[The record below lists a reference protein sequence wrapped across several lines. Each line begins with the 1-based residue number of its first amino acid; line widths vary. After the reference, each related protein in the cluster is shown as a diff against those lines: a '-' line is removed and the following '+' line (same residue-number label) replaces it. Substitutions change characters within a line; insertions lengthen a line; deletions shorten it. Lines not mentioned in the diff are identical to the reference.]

1 MRYIFPILRYEVIK
15 TPKTQTLDITFS
27 PNLLQ
32 PMAESSF
39 LQLQD
44 DEDDVVVDINI
55 GDRGG
60 DDVFIGD
67 AIETLES
74 TPIWSQNGDEFDIF
88 TSDLEFTIHEL
99 RSSSVSNQNDG
110 RSRSR
115 IFSDGSDPDPDGSF
129 DMFDRENQVN
139 FVMGL
144 FDERVE
150 ESGLDPGLDSGFGDD
165 MGMDNLELDFGLG
178 FLIDSHNVDVDDDDD
193 YSGFICADCG
203 DEFFESV
210 RGSGSMSDSGESS
223 DLVEGGFFMEGLRDV
238 EIVVD
243 SGEGRNGMG
252 GDFSFGDGDEDDGDG
267 LGICL
272 DSLQL
277 EDVVDVNNN
286 EGNGNVDF
294 EWEEV
299 DGRVDERTL
308 RMYFEPEGDD
318 DLSIL
323 RPIES
328 GGVGDGEINQTR
340 VNLEWEVLLNVNDFG
355 GNVNGFEADEVYA
368 GYIDHDEYMSEEY
381 ETFFAQLGENENG
394 VVGVGRPPAS
404 KNVVENLDLVLITE
418 EDVENDNA
426 LCAVCKDGMNVGEKA
441 KQLPCSHR
449 YHGDCIVPWLEIR
462 NTCPVCR
469 YELPTDD
476 PDYERRKRSRRDVQ
490 VQ

>member
-1 MRYIFPILRYEVIK
+1 M
-15 TPKTQTLDITFS
+15 S
-27 PNLLQ
+27 
-32 PMAESSF
+32 ESSY

-44 DEDDVVVDINI
+44 DEDDVVIDINI

-74 TPIWSQNGDEFDIF
+74 PPFWSQNGDEFDIF
-88 TSDLEFTIHEL
+88 SSDLEFTIHEL
-99 RSSSVSNQNDG
+99 RSSSVSNQNGG

-115 IFSDGSDPDPDGSF
+115 VFSVGSDPEPDGSF

-150 ESGLDPGLDSGFGDD
+150 ESGLDPGLDSGFGVIGGNDD
-165 MGMDNLELDFGLG
+165 MGMDNLELDLGLDFGLG
-178 FLIDSHNVDVDDDDD
+178 FSIDSRNVDVDDDDD

-223 DLVEGGFFMEGLRDV
+223 DLVQGGFFMEGLRDV
-238 EIVVD
+238 EIEVD
-243 SGEGRNGMG
+243 SGEGRNVVDGEFG
-252 GDFSFGDGDEDDGDG
+252 FGDGEEDDGYG

-272 DSLQL
+272 ESLQL
-277 EDVVDVNNN
+277 EDEVDVNN
-286 EGNGNVDF
+286 EGNGNGDF

-299 DGRVDERTL
+299 DDRVDEREV
-308 RMYFEPEGDD
+308 MNMFFEAEGDD
-318 DLSIL
+318 DPSVL
-323 RPIES
+323 RLRES
-328 GGVGDGEINQTR
+328 EGMGDGERHRPR
-340 VNLEWEVLLNVNDFG
+340 VNLEWEVLLNVNNFG
-355 GNVNGFEADEVYA
+355 GNIHEFEPDEADG
-368 GYIDHDEYMSEEY
+368 GYVDHDEYMTAEY
-381 ETFFAQLGENENG
+381 ETLFAQFGENENAII
-394 VVGVGRPPAS
+394 GRPPAS

-418 EDVENDNA
+418 GDVENDNT

-449 YHGDCIVPWLEIR
+449 YHGDCIVPWLGIR

-476 PDYERRKRSRRDVQ
+476 LDYERRKRNLRDVQ

>member
-1 MRYIFPILRYEVIK
+1 M
-15 TPKTQTLDITFS
+15 S
-27 PNLLQ
+27 
-32 PMAESSF
+32 ESSY

-44 DEDDVVVDINI
+44 DEDDVVIDINI

-74 TPIWSQNGDEFDIF
+74 PPFWSQNGDEFDIF
-88 TSDLEFTIHEL
+88 SSDLEFTIHEL
-99 RSSSVSNQNDG
+99 RSSSVSNQNGG

-115 IFSDGSDPDPDGSF
+115 VFSVGSDPEPDGSF

-150 ESGLDPGLDSGFGDD
+150 ESGLDPGLDSGFGVIGGNDD
-165 MGMDNLELDFGLG
+165 MGMDNLELDLGLDFGLG
-178 FLIDSHNVDVDDDDD
+178 FSIDSRNVDVDDDDD

-223 DLVEGGFFMEGLRDV
+223 DLVQGGFFMEGLRDV
-238 EIVVD
+238 EIEVD
-243 SGEGRNGMG
+243 SGEGRNVVDGEFG
-252 GDFSFGDGDEDDGDG
+252 FGDGEEDDGYG

-272 DSLQL
+272 ESLQL
-277 EDVVDVNNN
+277 EDEVDVNN
-286 EGNGNVDF
+286 EGNGNGDF

-299 DGRVDERTL
+299 DDRVDEREV
-308 RMYFEPEGDD
+308 MNMFFEAEGDD
-318 DLSIL
+318 DPSVL
-323 RPIES
+323 RLRES
-328 GGVGDGEINQTR
+328 EGMGDGERHRPR
-340 VNLEWEVLLNVNDFG
+340 VNLEWEVLLNVNNFG
-355 GNVNGFEADEVYA
+355 GNIHEFEPDEADG
-368 GYIDHDEYMSEEY
+368 GYVDHDEYMTAEY
-381 ETFFAQLGENENG
+381 ETLFAQFGENENAII
-394 VVGVGRPPAS
+394 GRPPAS

-418 EDVENDNA
+418 GDVENDNA

-449 YHGDCIVPWLEIR
+449 YHGDCIVPWLGIR

-476 PDYERRKRSRRDVQ
+476 LDYERRKRNLRDGQ

>member
-1 MRYIFPILRYEVIK
+1 
-15 TPKTQTLDITFS
+15 
-27 PNLLQ
+27 
-32 PMAESSF
+32 MAESSYF
-39 LQLQD
+39 QLQD

-55 GDRGG
+55 GDHAG
-60 DDVFIGD
+60 DDGFIGD

-74 TPIWSQNGDEFDIF
+74 TPFCDEFDVF

-129 DMFDRENQVN
+129 DLFDRENQVN

-150 ESGLDPGLDSGFGDD
+150 ESGLDPGFGVIGGNDE
-165 MGMDNLELDFGLG
+165 MGMDNLELDLGLDFGLG
-178 FLIDSHNVDVDDDDD
+178 FSIDSRNVDVDDDDD

-238 EIVVD
+238 DIEVH
-243 SGEGRNGMG
+243 SGMGRNGVG
-252 GDFSFGDGDEDDGDG
+252 GDFAFGDGDEDEDDGDG

-277 EDVVDVNNN
+277 EDDVDVNDN
-286 EGNGNVDF
+286 EVNGNGDF

-299 DGRVDERTL
+299 DGGVDEREVL
-308 RMYFEPEGDD
+308 SMFFEAEGDD
-318 DLSIL
+318 DPSVLQL
-323 RPIES
+323 RES
-328 GGVGDGEINQTR
+328 EMVGDGERHRSR
-340 VNLEWEVLLNVNDFG
+340 VNLEWEVLLNVNNFG
-355 GNVNGFEADEVYA
+355 GNIHGFGPDEAA
-368 GYIDHDEYMSEEY
+368 GFVDHDEYMTAEY
-381 ETFFAQLGENENG
+381 ETLFAQFGETENA
-394 VVGVGRPPAS
+394 VVGRPPAS
-404 KNVVENLDLVLITE
+404 KTVVENLDLVLIME

-449 YHGDCIVPWLEIR
+449 YHGDCIVPWLGIR

-476 PDYERRKRSRRDVQ
+476 PDYERRKRNLRDVP